1 MKKIKS
7 SFFKMKR
14 NGRLAMNEVISFFSS
29 SQFVHGRGIAT
40 SKYEGVNEGFLY
52 KIFRNW

>member
-1 MKKIKS
+1 MTRPMKKIKS

-40 SKYEGVNEGFLY
+40 SKYENEGVNEGFL
-52 KIFRNW
+52 

>member
-40 SKYEGVNEGFLY
+40 SKYEGVNEGFL
-52 KIFRNW
+52 